1 MQRISRRRL
10 TGALGAALCSA
21 SLPARAQQQPKVWRI
36 GFLAARSRSTP
47 AKPDI
52 WYDAFVQG
60 LRELGY
66 AEGKNLI
73 IEWRFADGQYER
85 FPVLAAELMRLK
97 PDVLVTHTT
106 LSTFALQRETKTI
119 PIVVTGINDAI
130 NQGFSTSLARP
141 SGNVTGLINFSSE
154 LIQKRL
160 EQLTILI
167 PKLSKVAMLQ
177 NPGGVSNALSLKSLT
192 VATDRLGI
200 KLVPVDART
209 AEEIE
214 RGFAQMARERIRAVI
229 VANDA
234 FFLGQGKLIAEL
246 AVKHRIASISPYSES
261 VKEGVLMSYGQD
273 TVEAYRHLAVY
284 VVKILKGAK
293 VSDLPIEQ
301 PTKIQL
307 AINLKT
313 AKALGLKFPEQ
324 LLLRADEVIE

>member
-85 FPVLAAELMRLK
+85 FPVLAAELVRLK
-97 PDVLVTHTT
+97 PDVLVTQTP
-106 LSTFALQRETKTI
+106 STFALQRETKTI
-119 PIVVTGINDAI
+119 PIVVAGINDAI
-130 NQGFSTSLARP
+130 SQGFSTSLARP

-177 NPGGVSNALSLKSLT
+177 NPGSVSSALSLKSLT

-214 RGFAQMARERIRAVI
+214 RGFAQMARERIWAVI

-273 TVEAYRHLAVY
+273 TVEAYRHLAVH
-284 VVKILKGAK
+284 VVKILKGTK

-301 PTKIQL
+301 PTRIQL